1 MRYSQTAVFR
11 LSETA
16 GKIRRRL
23 RTEYGSVLNCMGL
36 MKKFTFLE
44 ITLYLRQTNWK
55 ILSCCYIFLTWY
67 RLYRITARSAL
78 NFLAIK
84 NIRAVDVP
92 TGLKPFSAQSLLTSL
107 KKTAIACVRQQGKQ
121 VIFWKGWIKNEDLSV
136 LDCLQFY
143 TSCSWS
149 DRTIAPTSAIFN

>member
-1 MRYSQTAVFR
+1 MRYFTNSCFSVVRDSWKNSAAIKNWIWKCVKVYGINEKVHVFGNHT
-11 LSETA
+11 LSKA
-16 GKIRRRL
+16 DKL
-23 RTEYGSVLNCMGL
+23 
-36 MKKFTFLE
+36 
-44 ITLYLRQTNWK
+44 K

-84 NIRAVDVP
+84 NIRAIDVP

-121 VIFWKGWIKNEDLSV
+121 VIFWKGWIKKWRFKRIGLFTV
-136 LDCLQFY
+136 LYLLFLVR
-143 TSCSWS
+143 SH
-149 DRTIAPTSAIFN
+149 DRSYIRHL

>member
-121 VIFWKGWIKNEDLSV
+121 VIFWKGWIKKWRFKRIGLFTALYLLFLVRSH
-136 LDCLQFY
+136 
-143 TSCSWS
+143 
-149 DRTIAPTSAIFN
+149 DRSYIRHL